1 MSQGIRVPIAGIFFI
16 LGTCELTRAQARLD
30 SPAAAMKPSG
40 KDQNALAE
48 SELQAGI
55 ELTRGGHFAEAIAH
69 LLEAQGRV
77 SNDYAAEFNL
87 ALCYVGTGQFQKG
100 ISVLIGLRGQGRENA
115 SVENLLAQAYAG
127 DGQEGQAFEA
137 LRRATAFTPKNEKL
151 YLFVAGAFL
160 GREEPAQSLRVIELG
175 LQHLPESARLHYERG
190 YLLSMLDDFD
200 GARMDFERAAQI
212 APGSEIGYLAK
223 AQESL
228 FGGNLAEAIRVA
240 RTATAQGK
248 QDYQLLAI
256 LGEALIRVG
265 ASPGQVEFAEARDA
279 LEKSVAARPNYA
291 SSQIALGHVDLL
303 DGRLKAAIEHL
314 ETGRRL
320 SPQNLAVYSLLAA
333 AYRKSGQPGQ
343 AEATLGILAKLNQEQ
358 AQRIRTAPGDSKP
371 IPGASGA
378 SRGEQKPQAGER
390 KPVSGP
396 ETGSRGFGRNA
407 GKGPGDQAFALL
419 YGQNLIGFQVRK
431 FGQLTAGPLNFDF
444 FDRAALAEAE
454 MQPRV
459 LCRLIAHAPFFLIV
473 KNQVAGSDLHASS
486 DGVAIRTRADEK
498 KLEPVIGVAAIV
510 AEKLRGLPIVA
521 NDDVQI
527 SVVIKIPD
535 GRPAA
540 DARQ

>member
-1 MSQGIRVPIAGIFFI
+1 MPQGIRLAPIAGIFFI

-40 KDQNALAE
+40 TDQNALAE

-137 LRRATAFTPKNEKL
+137 LRKATAFTPKNEKL

-200 GARMDFERAAQI
+200 GARMDFERAAQF

-303 DGRLKAAIEHL
+303 DGRLEAAIEHL

-320 SPQNLAVYSLLAA
+320 SPQYLAVYSLLAA

-343 AEATLGILAKLNQEQ
+343 AEAMLKILAKLNQEQ

-378 SRGEQKPQAGER
+378 SRGEQKPQTEGMKNYR
-390 KPVSGP
+390 GSGN
-396 ETGSRGFGRNA
+396 RFKR
-407 GKGPGDQAFALL
+407 
-419 YGQNLIGFQVRK
+419 I
-431 FGQLTAGPLNFDF
+431 
-444 FDRAALAEAE
+444 
-454 MQPRV
+454 
-459 LCRLIAHAPFFLIV
+459 
-473 KNQVAGSDLHASS
+473 
-486 DGVAIRTRADEK
+486 
-498 KLEPVIGVAAIV
+498 
-510 AEKLRGLPIVA
+510 
-521 NDDVQI
+521 
-527 SVVIKIPD
+527 
-535 GRPAA
+535 
-540 DARQ
+540 

>member
-1 MSQGIRVPIAGIFFI
+1 MPQGIRLAPIAGIFFI

-40 KDQNALAE
+40 TDQNALAE

-137 LRRATAFTPKNEKL
+137 LRKATAFTPKNEKL

-200 GARMDFERAAQI
+200 GARMDFERAAQF

-228 FGGNLAEAIRVA
+228 FGGNLAEAIRV
-240 RTATAQGK
+240 AQGK

-303 DGRLKAAIEHL
+303 DGRLEAAIEHL

-343 AEATLGILAKLNQEQ
+343 AEAMLKILAKLNQEQ

-378 SRGEQKPQAGER
+378 SRGEQKPQTEGMKNYR
-390 KPVSGP
+390 GSGN
-396 ETGSRGFGRNA
+396 RFKR
-407 GKGPGDQAFALL
+407 
-419 YGQNLIGFQVRK
+419 I
-431 FGQLTAGPLNFDF
+431 
-444 FDRAALAEAE
+444 
-454 MQPRV
+454 
-459 LCRLIAHAPFFLIV
+459 
-473 KNQVAGSDLHASS
+473 
-486 DGVAIRTRADEK
+486 
-498 KLEPVIGVAAIV
+498 
-510 AEKLRGLPIVA
+510 
-521 NDDVQI
+521 
-527 SVVIKIPD
+527 
-535 GRPAA
+535 
-540 DARQ
+540 

>member
-1 MSQGIRVPIAGIFFI
+1 MYGIRFMSQGIRLAPIAGIFFI

-40 KDQNALAE
+40 TDQNALAE

-87 ALCYVGTGQFQKG
+87 ALCYVGTRQFQKG

-228 FGGNLAEAIRVA
+228 FGGNLVEVIRVA

-314 ETGRRL
+314 ETSRRL
-320 SPQNLAVYSLLAA
+320 SPQNLAVYPLLAA

-343 AEATLGILAKLNQEQ
+343 AEAMLKILAKLNQEQ

-378 SRGEQKPQAGER
+378 SRGEQKPQAGGMKNYR
-390 KPVSGP
+390 GSGN
-396 ETGSRGFGRNA
+396 RFKR
-407 GKGPGDQAFALL
+407 
-419 YGQNLIGFQVRK
+419 I
-431 FGQLTAGPLNFDF
+431 
-444 FDRAALAEAE
+444 
-454 MQPRV
+454 
-459 LCRLIAHAPFFLIV
+459 
-473 KNQVAGSDLHASS
+473 
-486 DGVAIRTRADEK
+486 
-498 KLEPVIGVAAIV
+498 
-510 AEKLRGLPIVA
+510 
-521 NDDVQI
+521 
-527 SVVIKIPD
+527 
-535 GRPAA
+535 
-540 DARQ
+540 